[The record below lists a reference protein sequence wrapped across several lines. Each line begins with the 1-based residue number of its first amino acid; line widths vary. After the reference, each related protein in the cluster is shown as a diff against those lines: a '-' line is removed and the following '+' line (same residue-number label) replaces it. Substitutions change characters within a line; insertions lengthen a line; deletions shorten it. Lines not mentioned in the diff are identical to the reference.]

1 MEDEVIALIKSGMKL
16 RCGHCGQG
24 KLFRGYLKFHDNCP
38 NCSQDLTVADTA
50 DGPAFFVGFFTMIVF
65 APIILVLVQSVE
77 TILAKIL
84 AFIAGIVLCS
94 VVCLILLPPVKAILL
109 NLQINYDSG
118 EGTADK

>member
-1 MEDEVIALIKSGMKL
+1 MEDQVMALIKSGMKL

-24 KLFRGYLKFHDNCP
+24 KVFKGYLKLHDNCP
-38 NCSQDLTVADTA
+38 NCHQDLTVADTA
-50 DGPAFFVGFFTMIVF
+50 DGPAFFVGFFTMIIF
-65 APIILVLVQSVE
+65 APITLVLVQSVD

-84 AFIAGIVLCS
+84 GFVAGIVLCS

-118 EGTADK
+118 EGTTDK

>member
-16 RCGHCGQG
+16 KCGHCGQG

-38 NCSQDLTVADTA
+38 NCRQDLTVADTA

-65 APIILVLVQSVE
+65 APIILVMVQSAD
-77 TILAKIL
+77 TIFAKIL
-84 AFIAGIVLCS
+84 AFIIGIVLCS
-94 VVCLILLPPVKAILL
+94 LVCLILLPPVKAILL

-118 EGTADK
+118 EGSTDK

>member
-1 MEDEVIALIKSGMKL
+1 MDDEVIALVKSGMKL
-16 RCGHCGQG
+16 KCGHCGQG

-38 NCSQDLTVADTA
+38 NCDQDLTVADTA

-84 AFIAGIVLCS
+84 AFFAGVLVCS
-94 VVCLILLPPVKAILL
+94 LVCLILLPPVKAILL

-118 EGTADK
+118 EGTTDK

>member
-16 RCGHCGQG
+16 KCGHCGQG

-38 NCSQDLTVADTA
+38 NCRQDLTVADTA

-65 APIILVLVQSVE
+65 APIILVLVQWAD
-77 TILAKIL
+77 TIFAKIL
-84 AFIAGIVLCS
+84 AFIIGIVLCS
-94 VVCLILLPPVKAILL
+94 LVCLILLPPVKAILL

-118 EGTADK
+118 EGSTDK

>member
-16 RCGHCGQG
+16 KCGHCGQG

-65 APIILVLVQSVE
+65 APIILALVQSAD
-77 TILAKIL
+77 TIFAKIL
-84 AFIAGIVLCS
+84 AFIIGIVLCS
-94 VVCLILLPPVKAILL
+94 LVCLILLPPVKAILL

-118 EGTADK
+118 EGSTDK